1 MIVAKVEDTLE
12 LALAKTEDEAIE
24 ANWVMYEEAPEA

>member
-24 ANWVMYEEAPEA
+24 AN